1 MEENNQSMGNNNS
14 VLNDSR
20 ATNSNNTANSH
31 NVDNHSVDN
40 HSVTTHSV
48 DNHSMDSHD
57 THVINLHGLSV
68 DEALK
73 LAQTIEFEKQMA
85 REEAKR
91 EMEEK
96 QVSQLHAQ
104 PYATQQKSV
113 ALGTITPI
121 PGSEKYRDTTILLPP
136 EASQATV
143 HPLPPEKKRNMLLPA
158 CVIVVLLIG
167 GCVLFLSRSEKKEQP
182 DSQPAPTEISTS
194 AKVQSSQNSAVQP
207 KASSAPKTSN
217 PATKETTPTKTS
229 QQPLPTKTIDT
240 NYEVGMRAFNTG
252 DGYEAVKAFKAS
264 GSKES
269 LNMLGKIYENGCGSI
284 EANPMMARKYYKE
297 AEKKIDYMNIVH

>member
-1 MEENNQSMGNNNS
+1 MEEKNQSMGNNNS
-14 VLNDSR
+14 VLNDNRTNDSNNT
-20 ATNSNNTANSH
+20 TNSNNTSNSH
-31 NVDNHSVDN
+31 NIDNHSVDN
-40 HSVTTHSV
+40 HSVTSHSV

-57 THVINLHGLSV
+57 THVINQHGLSV

-91 EMEEK
+91 EMEKK
-96 QVSQLHAQ
+96 QVTQT
-104 PYATQQKSV
+104 YATQQKSV
-113 ALGTITPI
+113 DFDTITSI

-143 HPLPPEKKRNMLLPA
+143 HPLPPEKKRNMLLPT
-158 CVIVVLLIG
+158 CVIVVLFIG
-167 GCVLFLSRSEKKEQP
+167 VCVLFLSRSEKKEQP

-194 AKVQSSQNSAVQP
+194 AKIQSSPNSAVSQP
-207 KASSAPKTSN
+207 KASSALKTSN
-217 PATKETTPTKTS
+217 PVTKEATHTKTS
-229 QQPLPTKTIDT
+229 QQPLPTKTIDS
-240 NYEVGMRAFNTG
+240 NYEAGMRAFNAG

-297 AEKKIDYMNIVH
+297 AEKK